1 MERMLTRPA
10 HTKEDLVRKLV
21 LLLLLILAL
30 TLAAC
35 GGGSA
40 PEGDAPAGDAAAGE
54 TIFAQTLIGTQPGC
68 VTCHSLEAGVTLV
81 GPSLATI
88 GADAGSRVSGQSA
101 EDYLQQSIQEPDVHI
116 TEGFSAGLMPAAL
129 ADELSAQ
136 ELSDLVAYLQTLK

>member
-1 MERMLTRPA
+1 M
-10 HTKEDLVRKLV
+10 RKLV
-21 LLLLLILAL
+21 LLLLLILAF

-40 PEGDAPAGDAAAGE
+40 PEEGAAVGDAAAGQ
-54 TIFAQTLIGTQPGC
+54 TIFAQTLVGTQPGC
-68 VTCHSLEAGVTLV
+68 VTCHSLEPGVTLV

-101 EDYLQQSIQEPDVHI
+101 EDYMRKSIEEPDDHI
-116 TEGFSAGLMPAAL
+116 AEGFSAGLMPAAL
-129 ADELSAQ
+129 ANELSAQ

>member
-1 MERMLTRPA
+1 M
-10 HTKEDLVRKLV
+10 RKLV
-21 LLLLLILAL
+21 LLLLLILAF
-30 TLAAC
+30 TLVAC

-40 PEGDAPAGDAAAGE
+40 PEDGANAPADAAAGDAAAGE
-54 TIFAQTLIGTQPGC
+54 TIFAQTLVGTQPGC
-68 VTCHSLEAGVTLV
+68 ITCHSLEAGVTLV

-101 EDYLQQSIQEPDVHI
+101 EDYLRLSIQAPNDHI
-116 TEGFSAGLMPAAL
+116 AEGFSAGLMPAAL